1 MKQKTQ
7 IKIAFLMGSYFLVR
21 VLASLI
27 FNI

>member
-7 IKIAFLMGSYFLVR
+7 IKIAVFMGGYFLIR
-21 VLASLI
+21 LLASLI